1 MSWKAKGILAY
12 ALTLP
17 DDWTFHIS
25 ELARHAKDGE
35 DSLRTG
41 FKELKELGYVKRYPV
56 RDGNTKNCKVGY
68 GNLRNATKGHATNGK
83 PRCGKSHMRKIRNY

>member
-12 ALTLP
+12 TLTLP

-25 ELARHAKDGE
+25 ELAQHAKDGE

-56 RDGNTKNCKVGY
+56 RDENTKKLKDGI
-68 GNLRNATKGHATNGK
+68 RKFMKHHK
-83 PRCGKSHMRKIRNY
+83 REFHKWKSKM

>member
-1 MSWKAKGILAY
+1 MESERNLSLCAY
-12 ALTLP
+12 ITRRL
-17 DDWTFHIS
+17 TFHIS

-56 RDGNTKNCKVGY
+56 RDGNTKKLQG
-68 GNLRNATKGHATNGK
+68 GIRKFTKRHKGTCHKWKTK
-83 PRCGKSHMRKIRNY
+83 MW

>member
-1 MSWKAKGILAY
+1 MESERNLSLCAY
-12 ALTLP
+12 ITRRL
-17 DDWTFHIS
+17 TFHIS

-83 PRCGKSHMRKIRNY
+83 PRCGKAI